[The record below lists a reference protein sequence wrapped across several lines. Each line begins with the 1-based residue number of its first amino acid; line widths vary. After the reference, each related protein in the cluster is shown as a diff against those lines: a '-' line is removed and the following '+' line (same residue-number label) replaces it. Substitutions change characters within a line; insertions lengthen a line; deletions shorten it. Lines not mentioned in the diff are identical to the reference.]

1 VIAGERIYTIERI
14 LLNREGVTR
23 KDDMLPPRIMYE
35 PVPDGPAKG
44 HRISPAMLNFMLD
57 EYYEA
62 RGWDSN
68 GIVKEETKRRL
79 EII

>member
-1 VIAGERIYTIERI
+1 
-14 LLNREGVTR
+14 
-23 KDDMLPPRIMYE
+23 MLPPRIIYE
-35 PVPDGPAKG
+35 LVPDRPANG

-62 RGWDSN
+62 RGWDWN